1 MSYTLENT
9 FALFRK
15 TLYNYII
22 TIQLCIKGKIMENK
36 VVEYWFNS
44 SGADECYKSI
54 EVDRDVSDKEC
65 IRRVV
70 KEEEGECSD
79 DYVNEFYDETDEYG
93 NDKVKCYGFDGI
105 GVYIGESKEDISNC
119 VEDYAK
125 RENDRWENEKRE
137 YEESLK

>member
-1 MSYTLENT
+1 MLYTLEKA
-9 FALFRK
+9 FAFFRK

-22 TIQLCIKGKIMENK
+22 TIKLYIKEKIMVSKK

-44 SGADECYKSI
+44 SGVDECYMSI
-54 EVDRDVSDKEC
+54 EVDRDVSDTEC
-65 IRRVV
+65 IRSVIIER
-70 KEEEGECSD
+70 EGECSD
-79 DYVNEFYDETDEYG
+79 DMVNEFCDETDEYG

-105 GVYIGESKEDISNC
+105 GVYIGESREDINNC

-125 RENDRWENEKRE
+125 RE